1 MGGLHNCNK
10 LLTSIKSKKNEML
23 SVKFVKTQHNNA
35 VYFKVKSHGKVIKE
49 TDMKSLFEGRL
60 EDDLQKISFS

>member
-1 MGGLHNCNK
+1 
-10 LLTSIKSKKNEML
+10 ML